1 MANVTVIGIGAMG
14 GGMARA
20 LLASPA
26 TLRVVGYDQST
37 ALVQTFH
44 EESNLVGKSA
54 DSPPTSL
61 QDAITSDTQFV
72 VLVLV
77 NEQQCQQVCFGGDKN
92 NLVRLVP
99 DGACIILCSTV
110 TATWARAARDEF
122 QARGINF
129 VDCPVSGGP
138 ARARLGELTIMASG
152 SDKSLAMAKPLL
164 DAMGRDVF
172 IIQGGAGMGSTVKMV
187 HQLLAGVH
195 IVCAAEAL
203 ALAAK
208 AGLDVE
214 QMYEIVNGAAGAS
227 WMFSDRGKRMI
238 SNGDNVMSAL
248 NIFIK
253 DLDIVYSEAKALQ
266 SPIPVAS
273 AALQQ
278 FISGQAM
285 GLGRKDDSQVI
296 KVYESV
302 TGVPVA
308 KNSSV
313 SSKVEGDNVGD
324 VWKMQDGSEEEI
336 LEVGAEPRHVT
347 VISNEYVRALRVSFP
362 PGDTTF
368 AHRHAEDSLYFFLVK
383 GGLDIVNHVKGS
395 DPKCDCVEFG
405 EVRYGTH
412 KSDKP
417 LIHKITNKS
426 DKQLLCIDAEVL
438 KRPPVVAAIPLVAE
452 KHELIKTRDKCRV
465 YKLTL
470 EAGESVEVS
479 YPFFYFVVVL
489 QPSTIKTEIGG
500 NGAGRGISWEETKS
514 VGDVLWKEPVTEL
527 KLTNVGESRYEAFI
541 SEWR

>member
-1 MANVTVIGIGAMG
+1 MSNVTVIGIGAMG

-20 LLASPA
+20 LLNSSA
-26 TLRVVGYDQST
+26 TSRVVGYDRST
-37 ALVQTFH
+37 TLMDAFY
-44 EESNLVGKSA
+44 EETKATGKAA
-54 DSPPTSL
+54 DSLPNSL
-61 QDAITSDTQFV
+61 QQAVTPDTQFV
-72 VLVLV
+72 LLVLV
-77 NEQQCQQVCFGGDKN
+77 NEQQCEQVCFGTEED
-92 NLVRLVP
+92 NLLALVP
-99 DGACIILCSTV
+99 DGSCVILCSTV
-110 TATWARAARDEF
+110 TATWARAARDKF
-122 QARGINF
+122 QARNVHF

-138 ARARLGELTIMASG
+138 ARAKLGDLTMMASG
-152 SDKSLAMAKPLL
+152 GEESLAMAKPLL

-172 IIQGGAGMGSTVKMV
+172 IIDGGAGMGSTVKMV

-214 QMYEIVNGAAGAS
+214 QMYNIVNGAAGAS
-227 WMFSDRGKRMI
+227 WMFTDRGKRMI
-238 SNGDNVMSAL
+238 SEEDNVMSAL

-278 FISGQAM
+278 FIIGQAM
-285 GLGRKDDSQVI
+285 GMGRKDDSQVV

-308 KNSSV
+308 TSRTL
-313 SSKVEGDNVGD
+313 KVEGDDVGN
-324 VWKMQDGSEEEI
+324 VWKMEDGSEEEI
-336 LEVGAEPRHVT
+336 LEVGDEPRHVT
-347 VISNEYVRALRVSFP
+347 VINNEYVRALRVSFP

-368 AHRHAEDSLYFFLVK
+368 AHRHAEDSIYFFLVE

-395 DPKCDCVEFG
+395 DPQCDCVDFG

-465 YKLTL
+465 YKLSL
-470 EAGESVEVS
+470 APGESVEVS
-479 YPFFYFVVVL
+479 YPFFYFLVVL
-489 QPSTIKTEIGG
+489 LSGTIKTEIGG
-500 NGAGRGISWEETKS
+500 NGAANGISWEERKCT
-514 VGDVLWKEPVTEL
+514 GDVQWKEPVTGL
-527 KLTNVGESRYEAFI
+527 KQTNVGSTLYEAFI
-541 SEWR
+541 AEWR